1 MLRSIAASPNC
12 LSATR
17 RQGCY
22 DAHQHLDCPRY
33 HTRPVSHHAILATG
47 ERDAADLCREP
58 GCLGVPTVRRPII
71 GGDQRVVRPQE
82 SLCKPCRSRDKAY
95 QRAPCVSHQNWLAK
109 RRLWVKGAGSTSFYD
124 LSRESV
130 EIMPVLPD
138 TGRLSGCVQELSCLS
153 TTHKEK

>member
-12 LSATR
+12 LSATQ

-95 QRAPCVSHQNWLAK
+95 QRAPLRVTAKLARQTTAVGQ
-109 RRLWVKGAGSTSFYD
+109 RRRIDKLLRSFPGIRRDHARSPRY
-124 LSRESV
+124 RAPE
-130 EIMPVLPD
+130 
-138 TGRLSGCVQELSCLS
+138 RLRLRIELSINYA
-153 TTHKEK
+153 